1 MNQEE
6 TKQGP
11 IDFALV
17 TALQIERDAVRCR
30 LDHHEI
36 IQDDSDPHSY
46 YYGHLDIP
54 GTGERYS
61 VVAVM
66 CLGMGND
73 EAVAT
78 TMRVIQRWQPENII
92 MVGIAGGVTGKVAL
106 GDVVVAELCHYY
118 EFGKRTPNGERR
130 RPQQFISHR
139 ILLGRAQAY
148 EAPSW
153 REDIRVERPSGGT
166 GTQQPQVHFGAI
178 ASGEKVI
185 ADEKTLNSLLR
196 ENDKILAVA
205 MEGAGVARA
214 VAHQDPTPRFLEIR
228 GVSDFADHT
237 KKDDW
242 QLYAADAAAAFT
254 VGLLRSR
261 PIRPSAKDKFRTQTE
276 TPVLVIC
283 AKSLRPIAER
293 EVLKAF
299 GGRFQGRKIET
310 VALDFTDLVTP
321 DDTLIDP
328 EVAAQR
334 IADPQGKLFAALARF
349 SESELVFHG
358 LAHIPLVVLAGHLI
372 TDRQHVQLFDFH
384 SNTWAWPETSDQS
397 PPLNVHGLPTKRLR
411 STRDVVVRFSA
422 SYMVTGRQ
430 IRAIV
435 SNPAVE
441 VDLTV
446 PEPERGVVRSEEQ
459 VRKYG
464 KEFRHV
470 IDLIAR
476 QVPACRC
483 VHLFYA
489 GPVALAFHLGQ
500 QISATIHPPVIVWNF
515 RRGNYEWGIDLSAAV
530 RGDGCIVRFKQ
541 GEDVYVNKG
550 EV

>member
-1 MNQEE
+1 MNRKEV
-6 TKQGP
+6 KQMP
-11 IDFALV
+11 IDFAIV

-36 IQDDSDPHSY
+36 IQEDLDPQTY
-46 YYGHLDIP
+46 YYGHVDIP
-54 GTGERYS
+54 GSEERYS
-61 VVAVM
+61 VVVAM
-66 CLGMGND
+66 CLGMGNG

-78 TMRVIQRWQPENII
+78 TMRVIQRWQPANII
-92 MVGIAGGVTGKVAL
+92 VVGIGGGVAGKVAL

-118 EFGKRTPNGERR
+118 ELRKRTPNGEERR
-130 RPQQFISHR
+130 RPQQFISNR
-139 ILLGRAQAY
+139 VLLGRAQAY
-148 EAPSW
+148 EATSW
-153 REDIRVERPSGGT
+153 REDIRVERPGDDT
-166 GTQQPQVHFGAI
+166 GIQQPQVHFGVI

-185 ADEKTLNSLLR
+185 ADEKVLDDLLW

-228 GVSDFADHT
+228 GVSDFANHT
-237 KKDDW
+237 KSDDW
-242 QLYAADAAAAFT
+242 QLYAANAAVAFT

-261 PIRPSAKDKFRTQTE
+261 PIRPSAKDRSCTQAE

-293 EVLKAF
+293 EVLEAF
-299 GGRFQGRKIET
+299 GGKLQGRKIET

-328 EVAAQR
+328 DVAAQR
-334 IADPQGKLFAALARF
+334 IADPQGTLFAALARF
-349 SESELVFHG
+349 SEAELVFHG

-384 SNTWAWPETSDQS
+384 SNTWAWPENGNEF
-397 PPLNVHGLPTKRLR
+397 PPLNVHGLPKKRLR

-422 SYMVTGRQ
+422 SYMATRRQ
-430 IRAIV
+430 TRAV
-435 SNPAVE
+435 VPNPSVE
-441 VDLTV
+441 IDMTV
-446 PEPERGVVRSEEQ
+446 PDPKRDIVRSEEQ

-464 KEFRHV
+464 KEFRNA
-470 IDLIAR
+470 IDLVAR
-476 QVPACRC
+476 QVPSCKY

-489 GPVALAFHLGQ
+489 GPMALAFHLGQ

-515 RRGNYEWGIDLSAAV
+515 RRGNYEWAIDLSAAV
-530 RGDGCIVRFKQ
+530 RGEECIVRP
-541 GEDVYVNKG
+541 
-550 EV
+550 